1 MQSKV
6 NKDGSVTTSID
17 DELQP
22 EAKVVE
28 SGAKSGTA
36 KTQSTAESK

>member
-17 DELQP
+17 DEL
-22 EAKVVE
+22 EAKVVAPAE
-28 SGAKSGTA
+28 KPTA
-36 KTQSTAESK
+36 KTGSQAESK